1 MAHGKLILALGA
13 IAGLIAA
20 APAAAK
26 DGEGGMM
33 AAPAGGPDMR
43 YCMRVEAFTG
53 SRIEPVKCWT
63 RAQWQAQG
71 VSVDMDWAKNGV
83 RTVG

>member
-1 MAHGKLILALGA
+1 MVKMFLALGA
-13 IAGLIAA
+13 IAAA
-20 APAAAK
+20 SSAAGASESVA
-26 DGEGGMM
+26 GTGVPG
-33 AAPAGGPDMR
+33 GGPDTR

-63 RAQWQAQG
+63 RAKWEAQG
-71 VSVDMDWAKNGV
+71 VDVDMDWAKNGV